1 MPDVEPFFDTN
12 IVLYALSKDFQ
23 RKEQVAELLNEGCT
37 LSTQVFAES
46 ANVMR
51 RKFRC
56 SIAEI
61 ENFHDALLD
70 VCRLRRI
77 ESSTI
82 RRALQVAGRYGYSLY
97 DSLII
102 ATALE
107 ADCERLY
114 SEDMQHG
121 QLIDKRLTIINPFR

>member
-23 RKEQVAELLNEGCT
+23 RKEHMAELLNEGCT

-51 RKFRC
+51 RKFSC